1 MAQVLFHAG
10 ESSVY
15 EVEGATVE
23 VSIVPSVTAYLQ
35 FFTSEDASTWEIL
48 VPGRVYT
55 DPIQKTFTAPELGKY
70 VKCEAYGGI
79 GTVTLSAS
87 GRTIPPLVVDSQ
99 TTIGSSD
106 MWAGNTL
113 TMTPATFSGGTTP
126 YELSYKWQ
134 IKGDDKWEAA
144 GNGLSYT
151 IPDGDQFYGKQVRAQ
166 TRCVDSSSLW
176 DVPDNSI
183 NSNSAAKTIVEEP
196 VPPISVTRQTE
207 LTGTVRVGKILTA
220 VAPQWT
226 GGGDESSV
234 TSYQWLNQN
243 DGLLETGTAYIID
256 ESQIGNRIRCVATIS
271 SPTENVT
278 SESTPTGSVPP
289 LTQIGLMTVTVN
301 DIEYD
306 YNTAPAL
313 TVLMNDPI
321 RVAVTHNGDASDI
334 EYAWLCRQGTDNNTI
349 TNVEADGSVV
359 DITMTAASVYNFSC
373 SLTDNDAEDS
383 PKTISIAFYAVDAFK
398 TVYTIGQTELTV
410 NGQPYAGMFQENK
423 DEQIALAISY
433 NGDLPAANA
442 VYNWRLAGGG
452 GSFEGATDQATV
464 VYNTGFSIG
473 QSNIYCDISA
483 EDTSDSPVQ
492 SGPISIQVLS

>member
-10 ESSVY
+10 QSSVY
-15 EVEGATVE
+15 EVEGATVD

-35 FFTSEDASTWEIL
+35 FFTSEDASTWQIL

-99 TTIGSSD
+99 TTIASSD

-113 TMTPATFSGGTTP
+113 TMTPATFSGGTEP
-126 YELSYKWQ
+126 YELTYKWQ
-134 IKGDDKWEAA
+134 IKGNDKWEAA

-196 VPPISVTRQTE
+196 VPPIAVTRATAF
-207 LTGTVRVGKILTA
+207 TGTVRVGKILTA
-220 VAPQWT
+220 VAPAWT

-234 TSYQWLNQN
+234 TSYQWFNEM
-243 DGLLETGTAYIID
+243 DGLLETGTAYVID
-256 ESQIGNRIRCVATIS
+256 EWMVGHRIRCVATIS

-278 SESTPTGSVPP
+278 SESTPSGTVPP
-289 LTQIGLMTVTVN
+289 LTQIGLVTVTIN
-301 DIEYD
+301 DIDYD
-306 YNTAPAL
+306 YNTAPAV

-321 RVAVTHNGDASDI
+321 RVAIAHNGDADGI
-334 EYAWLCRQGTDNNTI
+334 IYNWTCRQGTDNNTI
-349 TNVEADGSVV
+349 TNVEADGSIV
-359 DITMTAASVYNFSC
+359 DITMTAASVYTFSC
-373 SLTDNDAEDS
+373 GMQDLDAEDS
-383 PKTISIAFYAVDAFK
+383 PKSIEVQLYAVDAFK
-398 TVYTIGQTELTV
+398 TVYVIGQTELTV
-410 NGQPYAGMFQENK
+410 NGQPYAGMFQEDK
-423 DEQIALAISY
+423 DEEITLAISY
-433 NGDLPAANA
+433 NGDLPLANA
-442 VYNWRLAGGG
+442 VYNWRLVGGG
-452 GSFEGATDQATV
+452 GSFTGPTDQATAT
-464 VYNTGFSIG
+464 YNTGFSFG
-473 QSNIYCDISA
+473 QANIYCDISA